1 MPCLLRRF
9 VLSCCPVSAN
19 SRVQRGL
26 ALALLCGALTT
37 VKEIG
42 TVFALCVVGIWF
54 LQCLLDALRDKGGI
68 LRGFLLPFTAALPCF
83 AIPLAWK
90 LLLKACTGPM
100 TSFPPWGRDTFAV
113 LARGPYRFD
122 RYFTMCGPLL
132 CRLRSYPLLFGAS
145 TFKVGCLCAA
155 AAVLLLIVLIWAMG
169 RWQGLRTALPGLCM
183 ILYWPLYQ
191 GVLFYVYI
199 CGMSL

>member
-1 MPCLLRRF
+1 MDAPVGALFAAALCVILLPCA
-9 VLSCCPVSAN
+9 AN

-90 LLLKACTGPM
+90 LLLKALHRADDQFSSMGPGYFC
-100 TSFPPWGRDTFAV
+100 SAGKRPVPV
-113 LARGPYRFD
+113 LTAT
-122 RYFTMCGPLL
+122 FTMCGTATMP
-132 CRLRSYPLLFGAS
+132 G
-145 TFKVGCLCAA
+145 CAA
-155 AAVLLLIVLIWAMG
+155 IRCCLGPAPSRWAVCA
-169 RWQGLRTALPGLCM
+169 LRPQCC
-183 ILYWPLYQ
+183 
-191 GVLFYVYI
+191 F
-199 CGMSL
+199 

>member
-1 MPCLLRRF
+1 MGALFAAALCVILLPCA
-9 VLSCCPVSAN
+9 AN

-90 LLLKACTGPM
+90 LLLKALHRPM
-100 TSFPPWGRDTFAV
+100 TSFPPWGRDTFCSAGK
-113 LARGPYRFD
+113 RPHRF
-122 RYFTMCGPLL
+122 
-132 CRLRSYPLLFGAS
+132 
-145 TFKVGCLCAA
+145 
-155 AAVLLLIVLIWAMG
+155 
-169 RWQGLRTALPGLCM
+169 
-183 ILYWPLYQ
+183 
-191 GVLFYVYI
+191 
-199 CGMSL
+199 